1 MDQTRHH
8 YSPLPFHGCERGL
21 SCSRE
26 TPCFVPHPWS
36 LTGDTCVYASA
47 YMRAFHTQPEPTRS
61 LTGEVTYK
69 DAVEVQMKV
78 SLLNRKKMDG

>member
-1 MDQTRHH
+1 
-8 YSPLPFHGCERGL
+8 LPFHGCERGL
-21 SCSRE
+21 TCNTQ

-36 LTGDTCVYASA
+36 LTGDTCANASA
-47 YMRAFHTQPEPTRS
+47 YMRAFRTQQELTRA

-78 SLLNRKKMDG
+78 SLLNRKKTDR